1 MHEPVGPAWLVW
13 LETSAI
19 AAAMRQQLWL
29 YPIVEI
35 IHILGFIVLVGSAAM
50 FDVRLLGW
58 SRQLSVGAMARHL
71 LPWARWALLVVAP
84 SGALLFSAH
93 ATEMAANSAFRVKIA
108 LIIMAGL
115 NAALFHRGAFKS
127 VQAWDHDVAA
137 PTSAKLAALL
147 SLVLW
152 AGVLTCGRL
161 LAYL

>member
-35 IHILGFIVLVGSAAM
+35 IHILGFIVLVGAAAM

-71 LPWARWALLVVAP
+71 LPCARWALLVVAP

-93 ATEMAANSAFRVKIA
+93 ATELAVNPAFRVKIV
-108 LIIMAGL
+108 LIVAAGL
-115 NAALFHRGAFKS
+115 NAVLFHRGAFKS
-127 VQAWDHDVAA
+127 VQAWDQDVAA
-137 PTSAKLAALL
+137 PTSAKLAAVL